1 MNTFCEKCGAPLGP
15 NARFCPKC
23 GQPVQ
28 AAAVPSNQPD
38 SYPPVPPA
46 LETAPPADNF
56 PQSAPRSKR
65 GWWVAIIALAAAA
78 CCGLVVCIAG
88 AVLLYNRSETLP
100 LGQVELPAL
109 STTIPLPPT
118 PGSNIE
124 APLPPT
130 QPAVQV
136 ATQPASP
143 SGLQKLSD
151 TEFFDDFSS
160 AQLNWYQ
167 HSDDQNQVGYENG
180 AYAMQVKVP
189 DYRALVRPPVQ
200 YLTHLEFD
208 AQVVQGAENGT
219 FGIACYYQDFSNY
232 YFVDFDTARGEYHF
246 GRIADGKWEELSEWR
261 SFAEFPQPLRYAVD
275 CTPGLMSLYINDE
288 LVAETPVS
296 LPVEP
301 HEMWLVVMSWSEAAP
316 GGIKVLFD
324 NLYGYRAMQ

>member
-1 MNTFCEKCGAPLGP
+1 MNTFCEKCGAPLSP
-15 NARFCPKC
+15 TARFCPKC

-28 AAAVPSNQPD
+28 AAVGQSSQPE
-38 SYPPVPPA
+38 SYPPVPPP
-46 LETAPPADNF
+46 LEITPPADDLAQ
-56 PQSAPRSKR
+56 PPPRSKR
-65 GWWVAIIALAAAA
+65 TWWVAVIALVVAA
-78 CCGLVVCIAG
+78 CCGLLVCIAG
-88 AVLLYNRSETLP
+88 AVMLYNRGQDSP
-100 LGQVELPAL
+100 IGQVEIPVV
-109 STTIPLPPT
+109 STSFPLPPT
-118 PGSNIE
+118 PAPTLE

-130 QPAVQV
+130 QPAVQA

-208 AQVVQGAENGT
+208 AQVVEGADNGT
-219 FGIACYYQDFSNY
+219 FGVACYYQDFSNY
-232 YFVDFDTARGEYHF
+232 YFVDFDMARREYHF
-246 GRIADGKWEELSEWR
+246 GRITDGKWEELSEWS
-261 SFAEFPQPLRYAVD
+261 SFAGFPEPLGYAVD
-275 CTPGLMSLYINDE
+275 CTPGLMSLYINDQ
-288 LVAETPVS
+288 LVAEIPVS

-301 HEMWLVVMSWSEAAP
+301 HEMWLVVMSWAEAGP

-324 NLYGYRAMQ
+324 DLYGYRAMQ